1 MLFEKYIKKVKENK
15 CGLKKIDAQLL
26 IRIRYFCYVMLCSFP
41 RSKND
46 IPANISDQQFISLNI
61 CTTCTLY
68 AFITFIISLCITP
81 IKLIKS
87 LLYYFSTFH
96 QVNFTNVLL
105 FKSAIYVFSVTSTE
119 KFPELSKL
127 YCLT

>member
-46 IPANISDQQFISLNI
+46 IPANISDQQFI
-61 CTTCTLY
+61 
-68 AFITFIISLCITP
+68 
-81 IKLIKS
+81 
-87 LLYYFSTFH
+87 
-96 QVNFTNVLL
+96 
-105 FKSAIYVFSVTSTE
+105 
-119 KFPELSKL
+119 
-127 YCLT
+127 

>member
-1 MLFEKYIKKVKENK
+1 MLFEKYIKEVKENK

-127 YCLT
+127 HCLT

>member
-15 CGLKKIDAQLL
+15 CGLKEIDARLL

-61 CTTCTLY
+61 CTTCILY
-68 AFITFIISLCITP
+68 AFIS
-81 IKLIKS
+81 
-87 LLYYFSTFH
+87 FH
-96 QVNFTNVLL
+96 
-105 FKSAIYVFSVTSTE
+105 
-119 KFPELSKL
+119 
-127 YCLT
+127 

>member
-127 YCLT
+127 HCLT